1 MNFSISSA
9 SMFARVS
16 EVMLEWMLSQGRD
29 NRQHT
34 TWTNP
39 LAIMATM
46 NTNAATATTTTVTP
60 VTVVAGPN
68 HVSDSD
74 ADVQQNKKTKAR
86 PLKKPTNRKC
96 CFNEPGG
103 PWPRNIL
110 LQAATCT
117 DMKDK
122 LMTLVVGAEET
133 HFTWFHEVLSFHSPF
148 FAGAIKYSC
157 YDESKNNTV
166 RMPEDSPDVVRE
178 VGGYGLG
185 SDNPSI
191 DPWTYWDLMVDIY
204 IFGNK
209 YGIPRLQNVAIN
221 EMISLFTD
229 QFAFPRAA
237 TIDKVYELTPSGVS
251 LRKLITD
258 IVVLSH
264 DNVEAL
270 IDGQSRFGEGFHP
283 DFITD
288 LVKRL
293 YRAAIDDKAFKEQR
307 LERSQWGQVR
317 RCMYHV
323 SEVAA
328 RSNGQRV
335 GQHS

>member
-1 MNFSISSA
+1 
-9 SMFARVS
+9 
-16 EVMLEWMLSQGRD
+16 ML
-29 NRQHT
+29 
-34 TWTNP
+34 
-39 LAIMATM
+39 
-46 NTNAATATTTTVTP
+46 
-60 VTVVAGPN
+60 
-68 HVSDSD
+68 
-74 ADVQQNKKTKAR
+74 
-86 PLKKPTNRKC
+86 
-96 CFNEPGG
+96 
-103 PWPRNIL
+103 NIL

-122 LMTLVVGAEET
+122 LMTLIVGAEET
-133 HFTWFHEVLSFHSPF
+133 HFTWFHEILSFHSPF

-221 EMISLFTD
+221 EIISLFTD

-251 LRKLITD
+251 LRMLITD

-293 YRAAIDDKAFKEQR
+293 YRAAIDDKGFKEQR
-307 LERSQWGQVR
+307 LERSQWGQIR

-328 RSNGQRV
+328 RSNGQRSTAYFV
-335 GQHS
+335 TSTAQEEDDLVLTSAAAKPIAERDLAVTGERTKDKKYSKWLLELHSYSIARHLGHVEVQ

>member
-1 MNFSISSA
+1 MDLVA
-9 SMFARVS
+9 
-16 EVMLEWMLSQGRD
+16 D
-29 NRQHT
+29 NMICRFMR
-34 TWTNP
+34 W
-39 LAIMATM
+39 
-46 NTNAATATTTTVTP
+46 VTD
-60 VTVVAGPN
+60 
-68 HVSDSD
+68 H
-74 ADVQQNKKTKAR
+74 R
-86 PLKKPTNRKC
+86 
-96 CFNEPGG
+96 
-103 PWPRNIL
+103 
-110 LQAATCT
+110 
-117 DMKDK
+117 
-122 LMTLVVGAEET
+122 
-133 HFTWFHEVLSFHSPF
+133 
-148 FAGAIKYSC
+148 
-157 YDESKNNTV
+157 
-166 RMPEDSPDVVRE
+166 

-221 EMISLFTD
+221 EIISLFTD

-293 YRAAIDDKAFKEQR
+293 YRVAIDDKGFKEQR
-307 LERSQWGQVR
+307 LERSQWGQIR

>member
-1 MNFSISSA
+1 
-9 SMFARVS
+9 
-16 EVMLEWMLSQGRD
+16 
-29 NRQHT
+29 
-34 TWTNP
+34 
-39 LAIMATM
+39 
-46 NTNAATATTTTVTP
+46 
-60 VTVVAGPN
+60 
-68 HVSDSD
+68 
-74 ADVQQNKKTKAR
+74 
-86 PLKKPTNRKC
+86 
-96 CFNEPGG
+96 
-103 PWPRNIL
+103 
-110 LQAATCT
+110 
-117 DMKDK
+117 
-122 LMTLVVGAEET
+122 
-133 HFTWFHEVLSFHSPF
+133 
-148 FAGAIKYSC
+148 
-157 YDESKNNTV
+157 
-166 RMPEDSPDVVRE
+166 MPEDSPDVVRE
-178 VGGYGLG
+178 SMRWVTDHRVGGYGLG

-191 DPWTYWDLMVDIY
+191 DPWTYWDLMVDVY

-293 YRAAIDDKAFKEQR
+293 YRAAIDDKTFKEQR
-307 LERSQWGQVR
+307 LESSQWGQVR

-335 GQHS
+335 IERSRVGNLP